1 MADERA
7 RVEIGF
13 EGGGLAS
20 GLTTSAGADALQKQ
34 LEDGGDGVHEI
45 VGEDATYAI
54 VLRKIVYLKRFAR
67 ESQVGFG
74 GTD

>member
-20 GLTTSAGADALQKQ
+20 VLTTSAAADALQKQ